1 MCRAPTKAATLEVLS
16 QYLWAGREVCCR
28 YFFGSADILHVC
40 RSLFMFVC
48 GDRFVNP
55 QNDPACS
62 AGGMSF
68 CTTRHGGS
76 DVGENIATMEDTI
89 TALDGANFRHEEV
102 TTTMGTKLAVV
113 VGPLTTETE
122 TGTHAFVLHYL
133 LEEACPVVE
142 AILYLVGL
150 IDRNRTEWVQIMV
163 EQETTTRFAYDMS
176 WIVSAYLN
184 TYILVSTVASERDTG
199 YAHRYPF
206 ST

>member
-1 MCRAPTKAATLEVLS
+1 
-16 QYLWAGREVCCR
+16 
-28 YFFGSADILHVC
+28 
-40 RSLFMFVC
+40 
-48 GDRFVNP
+48 
-55 QNDPACS
+55 
-62 AGGMSF
+62 
-68 CTTRHGGS
+68 
-76 DVGENIATMEDTI
+76 MEGNI
-89 TALDGANFRHEEV
+89 TALEGANVRHEEV
-102 TTTMGTKLAVV
+102 NTATRTKIAVV
-113 VGPLTTETE
+113 VGPLTTSTE
-122 TGTHAFVLHYL
+122 MGTHTYVLHSL
-133 LEEACPVVE
+133 LGEACPVVE